1 MPRYALLSKGSY
13 IETVQPPSMANRKT
27 CQLKGFPTG
36 ELAPEASE
44 EVQLSSG
51 ARFKGVNL
59 APKEKVRS
67 ETGNTVVFE
76 RSYINLKQTR
86 TDFFCFSSPSC
97 LRRRKCPAYH
107 FSDAGRK
114 WCSF

>member
-59 APKEKVRS
+59 APKEK
-67 ETGNTVVFE
+67 TC
-76 RSYINLKQTR
+76 YTR
-86 TDFFCFSSPSC
+86 TRPNFNFLVFFEFLIEFLVGFP
-97 LRRRKCPAYH
+97 
-107 FSDAGRK
+107 D
-114 WCSF
+114 

>member
-1 MPRYALLSKGSY
+1 
-13 IETVQPPSMANRKT
+13 MANRKT

-51 ARFKGVNL
+51 ARVKGVNL

-67 ETGNTVVFE
+67 ETGDE
-76 RSYINLKQTR
+76 M
-86 TDFFCFSSPSC
+86 
-97 LRRRKCPAYH
+97 
-107 FSDAGRK
+107 
-114 WCSF
+114 

>member
-59 APKEKVRS
+59 APKEK
-67 ETGNTVVFE
+67 TC
-76 RSYINLKQTR
+76 YTR
-86 TDFFCFSSPSC
+86 TSPNFNFLVFFEFLIEFLVGFP
-97 LRRRKCPAYH
+97 
-107 FSDAGRK
+107 D
-114 WCSF
+114 

>member
-59 APKEKVRS
+59 APKGEGVSVADGYSSYRAKR
-67 ETGNTVVFE
+67 GFE
-76 RSYINLKQTR
+76 V
-86 TDFFCFSSPSC
+86 
-97 LRRRKCPAYH
+97 LR
-107 FSDAGRK
+107 F
-114 WCSF
+114 

>member
-44 EVQLSSG
+44 EVQLSSE

-59 APKEKVRS
+59 APKEKS
-67 ETGNTVVFE
+67 CYQKASANF
-76 RSYINLKQTR
+76 I
-86 TDFFCFSSPSC
+86 FFATF
-97 LRRRKCPAYH
+97 
-107 FSDAGRK
+107 F
-114 WCSF
+114 

>member
-13 IETVQPPSMANRKT
+13 IETVQPPSIANRKT
-27 CQLKGFPTG
+27 CQLKSFPTG

-59 APKEKVRS
+59 APKEK
-67 ETGNTVVFE
+67 TC
-76 RSYINLKQTR
+76 YTR
-86 TDFFCFSSPSC
+86 TSPNVSGVFFHTLLYVIMKKLF
-97 LRRRKCPAYH
+97 
-107 FSDAGRK
+107 
-114 WCSF
+114 

>member
-59 APKEKVRS
+59 APKEK
-67 ETGNTVVFE
+67 TC
-76 RSYINLKQTR
+76 YTR
-86 TDFFCFSSPSC
+86 TSPNFNF
-97 LRRRKCPAYH
+97 LALH
-107 FSDAGRK
+107 GNLGDE
-114 WCSF
+114 

>member
-13 IETVQPPSMANRKT
+13 IETVQPPSIANRKT
-27 CQLKGFPTG
+27 CQLKSFPTG

-44 EVQLSSG
+44 EVQLSSE

-67 ETGNTVVFE
+67 ETGDE
-76 RSYINLKQTR
+76 M
-86 TDFFCFSSPSC
+86 
-97 LRRRKCPAYH
+97 
-107 FSDAGRK
+107 
-114 WCSF
+114 